1 MELAYLAAL
10 ACALCYG
17 TGSIL
22 EDIAAKRATDV
33 AGAMTQPIYIAGLG
47 LDLLGWVLSLLALQR
62 LPLFAVQAAVASSV
76 AVTVILASRVLH
88 NRISRRQVGALVV
101 LGVGLVMLAV
111 SAAPDTPTPV
121 ATATTVVLLA
131 GVPLVALLGWVAR
144 SRGGDHAAGLLG
156 ALSGLGFGGTAICAR
171 AVETDGGLTA
181 ILTDPLTIALL
192 AYGALGLVLY
202 AAALEK
208 GSVTVATAS
217 QFSAETVVPAVVGL
231 LVLGDRARNG
241 LGAVAALGF
250 VLTVGAAVALTV
262 VSPPEQTPPRG
273 PVAAPR
279 PAADTAGTA

>member
-1 MELAYLAAL
+1 
-10 ACALCYG
+10 
-17 TGSIL
+17 
-22 EDIAAKRATDV
+22 V
-33 AGAMTQPIYIAGLG
+33 A
-47 LDLLGWVLSLLALQR
+47 
-62 LPLFAVQAAVASSV
+62 
-76 AVTVILASRVLH
+76 
-88 NRISRRQVGALVV
+88 
-101 LGVGLVMLAV
+101 
-111 SAAPDTPTPV
+111 
-121 ATATTVVLLA
+121 LLA

-144 SRGGDHAAGLLG
+144 SRGGDHAAGVLG
-156 ALSGLGFGGTAICAR
+156 TLSGLGFGGTAICAR
-171 AVETDGGLTA
+171 AVETDGSLTA

-202 AAALEK
+202 AAALGK

-279 PAADTAGTA
+279 PATDTAGTA